1 MFQNFTNAQVGLLLL
16 VAFCF
21 GYLLRL
27 YLSSKNKNGSK
38 QLLTEKEELQQ
49 QLTSATTELKTK
61 QEQIDKLTEDKKEH
75 KDHIE
80 HIMKEKEALVMQIT
94 SLGNAMN

>member
-1 MFQNFTNAQVGLLLL
+1 MFQNFTNMQAWALLLGT
-16 VAFCF
+16 FCL

-27 YLSSKNKNGSK
+27 YVAAKHKK
-38 QLLTEKEELQQ
+38 WLQQ
-49 QLTSATTELKTK
+49 QLTTATTELKNQ
-61 QEQIDKLTEDKKEH
+61 QEKIDLLEEDTQEL

-94 SLGNAMN
+94 SLGNARG